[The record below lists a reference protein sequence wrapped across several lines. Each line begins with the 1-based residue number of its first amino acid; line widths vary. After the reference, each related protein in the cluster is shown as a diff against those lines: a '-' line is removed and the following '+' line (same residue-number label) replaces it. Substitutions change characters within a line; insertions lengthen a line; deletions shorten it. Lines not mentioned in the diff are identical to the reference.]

1 DFGKC
6 AYDFMDIVKQAGLN
20 IWQILPLN
28 PVGYGNSPYQPYSSY
43 AGETAFIDVEALYE
57 EGLLKHRPRALGS
70 YVSHKVDY
78 EKVREIK
85 EKYFREAFLNFR
97 EDDEYRAFARQ
108 EWVRLYGIFRVLKN
122 KNGGKAWNEWEEADK
137 NWIRERDEAFLAPY
151 REEIRYEMFLQFIF
165 YRQWNRI
172 RAYAGENGILLMG
185 DLPFYVGQDSLDV
198 WMNQD
203 QFLLDPDGYPTHVA
217 GVPPDY
223 FSELGQRWGNPIYNW
238 EKMQEDH
245 YAFWKERM
253 LASAALYDLIR
264 IDHFRA
270 FDTYWKIPASCPTAV
285 EGEWIEAPGQAFF
298 DEFLPEFTGAK
309 IIAEDLG
316 DMRPEVYVL
325 RDRYDFPGMNVL
337 EFTLLN
343 KNEKEIRKNMVTYT
357 GTHDNETVRSWFE
370 SLTMKERKLALAK
383 MKASAR
389 TSGRKTGIVF
399 AKYCYAFPTD
409 YAIVP
414 VQDILG
420 YTNEARINSPGTI
433 SEDNWS
439 WKLTGFEDLADIL
452 KEIL

>member
-1 DFGKC
+1 MAEFVELNLDEMANVTGGRLVTINTGTDQN
-6 AYDFMDIVKQAGLN
+6 AAIRNAPGNGDIIASLENDTIVDTVGTPVYDSGTD
-20 IWQILPLN
+20 
-28 PVGYGNSPYQPYSSY
+28 
-43 AGETAFIDVEALYE
+43 
-57 EGLLKHRPRALGS
+57 R
-70 YVSHKVDY
+70 
-78 EKVREIK
+78 
-85 EKYFREAFLNFR
+85 
-97 EDDEYRAFARQ
+97 
-108 EWVRLYGIFRVLKN
+108 
-122 KNGGKAWNEWEEADK
+122 

-151 REEIRYEMFLQFIF
+151 REEIRYEMFRQFIF

-298 DEFLPEFTGAK
+298 DEFLPDTEYLYFIFFRRNFQCELSGGLPRCRRFDSLVVGSSEQMCKLLSHSFPHNFPDLPLWLLISLYNPCFITT
-309 IIAEDLG
+309 II
-316 DMRPEVYVL
+316 RISCPK
-325 RDRYDFPGMNVL
+325 PP
-337 EFTLLN
+337 TLFF
-343 KNEKEIRKNMVTYT
+343 
-357 GTHDNETVRSWFE
+357 S
-370 SLTMKERKLALAK
+370 
-383 MKASAR
+383 
-389 TSGRKTGIVF
+389 
-399 AKYCYAFPTD
+399 
-409 YAIVP
+409 
-414 VQDILG
+414 
-420 YTNEARINSPGTI
+420 
-433 SEDNWS
+433 
-439 WKLTGFEDLADIL
+439 
-452 KEIL
+452 